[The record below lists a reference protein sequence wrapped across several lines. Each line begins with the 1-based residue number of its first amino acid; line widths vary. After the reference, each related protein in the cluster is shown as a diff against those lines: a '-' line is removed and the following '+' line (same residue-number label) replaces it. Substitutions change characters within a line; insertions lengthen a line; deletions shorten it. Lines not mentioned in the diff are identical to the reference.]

1 MSLFNLLF
9 RGDSESRQ
17 LLQSTSRS
25 LILTIGGL
33 YLIWHFVA
41 TLGWPQ
47 IFSPSLWLV
56 SVLMLCVVMI
66 TLRLLTAHFMLAQSF
81 WLGGLMA
88 AVFLA
93 HSLYQQPIVLFL
105 LAFLPLIAIVTIGVN
120 GALVTVL
127 AVWGIISW
135 LPGHWMFPELPSGYA
150 IGIVL
155 GSVFTAVFGW
165 GLSNNLLSALEAA
178 SYHFREA
185 RRLLEETRERRAE
198 ISRMLKDREQ
208 TNYQLERLNQMLHFA
223 RVRAEE
229 ARADRDRFV
238 LAVSHELRSPL
249 NLIIGFTDLMV
260 KSPETY
266 ANLKKW
272 PPGLYDDIQ
281 DVFRSSTH
289 LLSLIN
295 DILDLGQ
302 VDARQMTLLRE
313 KTHLAQV
320 CEEVV
325 RLAQPAYAQKG
336 LWLRFEIEPDLPEV
350 IIDRTRIRQVLLN
363 LVNNSL
369 RFTETGGVTL
379 HVQSQADALL
389 VSVIDTGIGIQ
400 PEDIPK
406 VFDEFRQVGADSWRR
421 RSGTGL
427 GLSISR
433 SFVQLHGGKIW
444 LESEPGKGTRFCF
457 TLPRYGEPASSLSD
471 FENSADYFD
480 PLLGSVERL
489 VLLLSDQ
496 PEAQVLAQRWLP
508 GFRLQVVD
516 SPEHLPERVLKL
528 LPHAILVDQTAFPE
542 ALKGLPYDLPVIRL
556 TFPGLHQQQLLPAGV
571 AAYLVK
577 PILWQSLAE
586 VLRSVA
592 PQAKRLLFVDD
603 DPAMLRL
610 FSQALKTEDSGV
622 LYEIVPVETG
632 EQALALL
639 LAEPFDVVLLDLDLP
654 DIAGWNVLEAIQQ
667 GRTANCPPVV
677 IISALDLP
685 QMLTLN
691 GQSVLELIKVHPLT
705 AAELGAA
712 LKALLEA
719 IHPVYPTLSDP
730 YDPIPPTASAG

>member
-9 RGDSESRQ
+9 RGDAESRQ
-17 LLQSTSRS
+17 LLQSTSRT

-33 YLIWHFVA
+33 YLIWHFIA
-41 TLGWPQ
+41 TLTWSQ
-47 IFSPSLWLV
+47 TFSPSLWSV
-56 SVLMLCVVMI
+56 SVLMICVVVAA
-66 TLRLLTAHFMLAQSF
+66 LRLLTSHFVLAQF
-81 WLGGLMA
+81 VWLGGLMA
-88 AVFLA
+88 ATFLA
-93 HSLYQQPIVLFL
+93 YSLYQQPIVLFL
-105 LAFLPLIAIVTIGVN
+105 LAFLPLIAIVTIGMQ
-120 GALVTVL
+120 GALVTVA
-127 AVWGIISW
+127 AVWGITSW
-135 LPGHWMFPELPSGYA
+135 LPGNWMFPALPVGYT

-155 GSVFTAVFGW
+155 GSTFTAVFGW

-178 SYHFREA
+178 SYHFHEA
-185 RRLLEETRERRAE
+185 RRLLDETRERRAE

-229 ARADRDRFV
+229 ARADRDRFI

-260 KSPETY
+260 KSPDTY
-266 ANLKKW
+266 AELRKW

-313 KTHLAQV
+313 KTRIEQV

-336 LWLRFEIEPDLPEV
+336 LWLQAEIEGDLPEV
-350 IIDRTRIRQVLLN
+350 LIDRTRIRQVLLN

-379 HVQSQADALL
+379 RVQSQPENLL
-389 VSVIDTGIGIQ
+389 ISVIDTGIGIQ

-406 VFDEFRQVGADSWRR
+406 VFDEFRQVGAESWHR
-421 RSGTGL
+421 RSGSGL

-457 TLPRYGEPASSLSD
+457 TLPRSDGATSSLAGVESL
-471 FENSADYFD
+471 SGVFD
-480 PLLGSVERL
+480 PMVGSTEKL
-489 VLLLSDQ
+489 ILLLSRN
-496 PEAQVLAQRWLP
+496 PHARLLAQQWLP
-508 GFRLQVVD
+508 GFRWQVVD
-516 SPEHLPERVLKL
+516 LPEQLPEYMIKL
-528 LPHAILVDQTAFPE
+528 LPYAILVDRTAFPE

-556 TFPGLHQQQLLPAGV
+556 VFPGLYPERSLPEGV

-577 PILWQSLAE
+577 PVPWQNLAE
-586 VLRSVA
+586 VLQSVV
-592 PQAKRLLFVDD
+592 PEAKRLLFVDD

-610 FSQALKTEDSGV
+610 FSHALRAVDSGV
-622 LYEIVPVETG
+622 VYDILQVETG
-632 EQALALL
+632 EQALECLQRQS
-639 LAEPFDVVLLDLDLP
+639 FDVVLLDLDLP
-654 DIAGWNVLEAIQQ
+654 DIAGWKVLEAIQQ
-667 GRTANCPPVV
+667 GRTLNRPPVV
-677 IISALDLP
+677 IISALDPP
-685 QMLTLN
+685 QMRSLN
-691 GQSVLELIKVHPLT
+691 GQSVLELVKVQHLT
-705 AAELGAA
+705 ADELSAA

-719 IHPVYPTLSDP
+719 IQPTYPTLSGSNE
-730 YDPIPPTASAG
+730 PTSPTTSAG

>member
-9 RGDSESRQ
+9 RGDAESRQ
-17 LLQSTSRS
+17 LLQSTSRT

-33 YLIWHFVA
+33 YLIWHFIA
-41 TLGWPQ
+41 TLTWSQ
-47 IFSPSLWLV
+47 TFSPSLWSV
-56 SVLMLCVVMI
+56 SVLMICVVVAA
-66 TLRLLTAHFMLAQSF
+66 LRLLTSHFVLAQF
-81 WLGGLMA
+81 VWLGGLMA
-88 AVFLA
+88 ATFLA
-93 HSLYQQPIVLFL
+93 YSLYQQPIVLFL
-105 LAFLPLIAIVTIGVN
+105 LAFLPLIAIVTIGMQ
-120 GALVTVL
+120 GALVTVA
-127 AVWGIISW
+127 AVWGITSW
-135 LPGHWMFPELPSGYA
+135 LPGNWMFPALPVGYT

-155 GSVFTAVFGW
+155 GSTFTAVFGW

-178 SYHFREA
+178 SYHFHEA
-185 RRLLEETRERRAE
+185 RRLLDETRERRAE

-229 ARADRDRFV
+229 ARADRDRFI

-260 KSPETY
+260 KSPDTY
-266 ANLKKW
+266 AELRKW

-313 KTHLAQV
+313 KTRIEQV

-336 LWLRFEIEPDLPEV
+336 LWLQAEIEGDLPEV
-350 IIDRTRIRQVLLN
+350 LIDRTRIRQVLLN

-379 HVQSQADALL
+379 RVQSKPENLL
-389 VSVIDTGIGIQ
+389 ISVIDTGIGIQ

-406 VFDEFRQVGADSWRR
+406 VFDEFRQVGAESWHR
-421 RSGTGL
+421 RSGSGL

-457 TLPRYGEPASSLSD
+457 TLPRSDGATSSLAGVESL
-471 FENSADYFD
+471 SGVFD
-480 PLLGSVERL
+480 PMVGSTEKL
-489 VLLLSDQ
+489 ILLLSRN
-496 PEAQVLAQRWLP
+496 PHARLLAQQWLP
-508 GFRLQVVD
+508 GFRWQVVD
-516 SPEHLPERVLKL
+516 LPEQLPEYMIKL
-528 LPHAILVDQTAFPE
+528 LPYAILVDRTAFPE

-556 TFPGLHQQQLLPAGV
+556 VFPGLYPERSLPEGV

-577 PILWQSLAE
+577 PVPWQNLAE
-586 VLRSVA
+586 VLQSVV
-592 PQAKRLLFVDD
+592 PEAKRLLFVDD

-610 FSQALKTEDSGV
+610 FSHALRAVDSGV
-622 LYEIVPVETG
+622 VYDILQVETG
-632 EQALALL
+632 EQALECLQRQS
-639 LAEPFDVVLLDLDLP
+639 FDVVLLDLDLP
-654 DIAGWNVLEAIQQ
+654 DIAGWKVLEAIQQ
-667 GRTANCPPVV
+667 GRTLNRPPVV
-677 IISALDLP
+677 IISALDPP
-685 QMLTLN
+685 QMRSLN
-691 GQSVLELIKVHPLT
+691 GQSVLELVKVQHLT
-705 AAELGAA
+705 ADELSAA

-719 IHPVYPTLSDP
+719 IQPTYPTLSGSNE
-730 YDPIPPTASAG
+730 PTSPTTSAG